1 MSGFRVVL
9 DTCSLVPI
17 AQADLLLT
25 LAGRG
30 LYHPLWSDA
39 VIGELQYAILLANEL
54 MTPERVARRLDAMN
68 NAFEDALVTGW
79 EPLEDRITG
88 MADDNDRHIVAA
100 AIQGNAEAIVTD
112 NVRDFPNQ
120 ALEPWGLHAISTSDF
135 LLDLLDL
142 SQGAV
147 IGALIEMSDKRKN
160 PPLTVDQILDSLEL
174 CPSVAFVREVR
185 AIIDNGS

>member
-1 MSGFRVVL
+1 MG
-9 DTCSLVPI
+9 
-17 AQADLLLT
+17 A
-25 LAGRG
+25 
-30 LYHPLWSDA
+30 
-39 VIGELQYAILLANEL
+39 
-54 MTPERVARRLDAMN
+54 ARRPHHGD
-68 NAFEDALVTGW
+68 GRRQR
-79 EPLEDRITG
+79 PPHR
-88 MADDNDRHIVAA
+88 RRCH
-100 AIQGNAEAIVTD
+100 QGNAEAIVTD